1 MRAHKNHKTTTK
13 QEKFLILCKNFLSSR
28 LGEFLLF
35 SIQTIKMTQNFVHR
49 LMKIILLL
57 LCEVNWLSCPV
68 KLKSDSW
75 IEREW
80 KSFLICFLVPSRSR
94 VKNKHIIFFVI
105 VQHISQTHMEL
116 VAPGDL
122 NDKDYK
128 KKNVTGKGNV
138 KFPNIP
144 ATFISPLSLLK
155 SFYTTPKEKNKIN
168 ISRFFF
174 FFFNSSR
181 NCL

>member
-128 KKNVTGKGNV
+128 KKCHWQGKCEISKYSSNFY
-138 KFPNIP
+138 FPS
-144 ATFISPLSLLK
+144 FSP
-155 SFYTTPKEKNKIN
+155 KIVLYN
-168 ISRFFF
+168 TKRKK
-174 FFFNSSR
+174 
-181 NCL
+181 